1 MLKTLLFLINYVDKV
16 LKTIAIY
23 YFCKSFRGCIWQ
35 HPPDAS
41 NGPLRDS
48 GAESTVPK
56 CSLGCKRKLDFER
69 RLQRIARF
77 EFFNNIRFVSLDALT
92 IQKTTVFASE

>member
-1 MLKTLLFLINYVDKV
+1 MLKTHVFLINYVDKV

-77 EFFNNIRFVSLDALT
+77 EFFNSIRFVSLDALT
-92 IQKTTVFASE
+92 IKKTTVFASE

>member
-1 MLKTLLFLINYVDKV
+1 MLKTLVFFIGYVEKV
-16 LKTIAIY
+16 SKTVAIY
-23 YFCKSFRGCIWQ
+23 YFYKSFRGCIWQ

-41 NGPLRDS
+41 DGPLRDS

-56 CSLGCKRKLDFER
+56 CNLGCKRKLNFER

-77 EFFNNIRFVSLDALT
+77 EFFNKIRSVSLDAAT
-92 IQKTTVFASE
+92 IQKTIVFASE

>member
-1 MLKTLLFLINYVDKV
+1 MLKTHMFLINYVDKV

-23 YFCKSFRGCIWQ
+23 YFCESFRGCIWQ

-77 EFFNNIRFVSLDALT
+77 EFFNSIRFVSLDALT